1 MASDQ
6 ENLAR
11 AVSELQVLE
20 RAMSEL
26 QSRIATLQAVL
37 GEYDGAISLLEELQ
51 KQKSEVKMLV
61 PIGGGNFLQAEIKEV
76 EAVQVSLGAGIVM
89 KQPIQEGYE
98 LIKKRREQIS
108 RIIEQ
113 YQNTLIQY
121 AQRAEELRRLVEALS
136 ARIRAQMQQK
146 QEAEKR

>member
-11 AVSELQVLE
+11 AVSELQILE

-26 QSRIATLQAVL
+26 QSRIATLRAVL
-37 GEYDGAISLLEELQ
+37 GEYDGAISLIEELQ
-51 KQKSEVKMLV
+51 KQKSEVRMLV

-76 EAVQVSLGAGIVM
+76 EAIQVSLGAGIVM
-89 KQPIQEGYE
+89 KQPLQQGYE

-113 YQNTLIQY
+113 YENSLVQY

-136 ARIRAQMQQK
+136 ARIRAQAQQK
-146 QEAEKR
+146 QETKKQ

>member
-6 ENLAR
+6 ENLAK
-11 AVSELQVLE
+11 AVSELQILE

>member
-51 KQKSEVKMLV
+51 KQKSEVKVLV